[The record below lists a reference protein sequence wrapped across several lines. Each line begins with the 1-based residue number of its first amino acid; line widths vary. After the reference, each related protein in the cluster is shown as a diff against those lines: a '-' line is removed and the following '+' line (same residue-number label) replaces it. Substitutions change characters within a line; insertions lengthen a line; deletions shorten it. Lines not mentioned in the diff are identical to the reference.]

1 MTPFRAMP
9 EKFFHKECISVINR
23 LTRHQFPENHIMNVL
38 RGCQSI
44 PFLRSCLFG
53 LLFTADLS
61 VAEEWWMTPSLRLEG
76 QYNDNIS
83 LTTAPHSSVTGTL
96 IAPRLDLGVQAPVW
110 QINGSAEFLRQSYS
124 DRSNL
129 GRDSQ
134 HYRFSSKYLTERSTW
149 RLDANRSYAP
159 VLVNDAI
166 DPDVG
171 ISQLRKDRQST
182 GVSPSWAWMM
192 TELTQLQLSYQESD
206 ATYDDGQLFGL
217 FDYTSRSITAGL
229 SHLLSSQTR
238 ATLSLGYSVFD
249 VPANRFKSR
258 SASTQVGLSHS
269 FSDTFSSS
277 LSIGAQR
284 TVSEGFIRGDC
295 LIKDEE
301 FFFDSNFNLTVIEVC
316 RVFAIVPISQDKI
329 TTLIS
334 AGLEK
339 KFEATRLSA
348 NFSRSIVPSGSGILV
363 QTDALSIQASRPF
376 SARLTG
382 SLSTGVYDVSSNFGE
397 FTDTD
402 RRLIY
407 AHPGLLWRWTE
418 RWGIETSL
426 RYNRL
431 KYDNRP
437 NAATG
442 RAVFLK
448 LSYQAAKM
456 SISR

>member
-1 MTPFRAMP
+1 MP
-9 EKFFHKECISVINR
+9 EKFFHKECIPVINR
-23 LTRHQFPENHIMNVL
+23 FTSHQFPENHIMNVL

-53 LLFTADLS
+53 LLLMADLS

-76 QYNDNIS
+76 EYNDNIS
-83 LTTAPHSSVTGTL
+83 LTTLPHSSVTRSL
-96 IAPRLDLGVQAPVW
+96 VAPRLDLGVQAPVW
-110 QINGSAEFLRQSYS
+110 QINGSAEFMRQHYS
-124 DRSNL
+124 DRSSL

-134 HYRFSSKYLTERSTW
+134 NYKLSSKYQTERSTW
-149 RLDANRSYAP
+149 RLDGNRSYAP
-159 VLVNDAI
+159 VLVNNAI

-171 ISQLRKDRQST
+171 ISQLRMERKST
-182 GVSPSWAWMM
+182 DVSPSWAWGM
-192 TELTQLQLSYQESD
+192 TELTQLQLSYQKSD
-206 ATYDDGQLFGL
+206 VTYEDGQIFGL
-217 FDYTSRSITAGL
+217 FDYNSRGVTAGL
-229 SHLLSSQTR
+229 SHQLSFQTQ
-238 ATLSLGYSVFD
+238 ATLSLGYSVYD

-258 SASTQVGLSHS
+258 TASAQAGLSHS
-269 FSDTFSSS
+269 FSDTFSGS
-277 LSIGAQR
+277 LSVGAQR

-295 LIKDEE
+295 LVKDFE

-334 AGLEK
+334 AGLER

-382 SLSTGVYDVSSNFGE
+382 SLSTGVYDVSSNFDE
-397 FTDTD
+397 FTDID

-407 AHPGLLWRWTE
+407 AHSALLWRWTE

-431 KYDNRP
+431 KYDNSP
-437 NAATG
+437 DAATG

-448 LSYQAAKM
+448 LSYQGAKR